1 MCAVFRKKLVDIN
14 FLVNKYQLD
23 ILSIN
28 ETHLDT
34 TINDFELNISGF
46 SLYRNDRNR
55 HGGGVAIY
63 IRDEIKHKLRSDLF
77 VVGLESV
84 WVEITT
90 DDGSSYLLC
99 SMYRPPS
106 SRNDYYD
113 MMIENIELASVS
125 DHEIILMGDLNFD
138 YVIDESLSSN
148 PIHLIESLFEMTQL
162 VENATRRTITTSTLI
177 DVILTTASEKHLL
190 TGILETTFSDH
201 YCVYT
206 VLDISKPTLSKHKH
220 NYVKFRDFK
229 NFDETAF
236 LNDVKKNDCFLNP
249 IKETDVVRGWGV
261 WKETLLTLSHKH
273 APFVE
278 RRLKKRNNP
287 WVSPDI
293 VKLMYRRDF
302 LHKKAV
308 SSKDQTLWKEYQR
321 ARNNV
326 NAAITLAK
334 TRYYDDAIDH
344 NKNNPRMMWKKIN
357 ELIRDK
363 KKNVSC
369 NHGISAYSF
378 NEYFSKVG
386 HTVVISV
393 PSVFVGLV
401 HLN

>member
-1 MCAVFRKKLVDIN
+1 M
-14 FLVNKYQLD
+14 
-23 ILSIN
+23 
-28 ETHLDT
+28 
-34 TINDFELNISGF
+34 
-46 SLYRNDRNR
+46 
-55 HGGGVAIY
+55 
-63 IRDEIKHKLRSDLF
+63 
-77 VVGLESV
+77 GLESV

-90 DDGSSYLLC
+90 HDGSSYSVC

-113 MMIENIELASVS
+113 MMIENIELTSVS

-138 YVIDESLSSN
+138 YVIDWSLSSN

-162 VENATRRTITTSTLI
+162 DENATRRTLTTSTLI

-220 NYVKFRDFK
+220 NYVKFRDFE

-236 LNDVKKNDCFLNP
+236 FIDVKKNDCFLNP
-249 IKETDVVRGWGV
+249 IKETDVVKGWGV
-261 WKETLLTLSHKH
+261 WKETFLALSHKH
-273 APFVE
+273 APLVE

-302 LHKKAV
+302 LRKKAV
-308 SSKDQTLWKEYQR
+308 SSKEQTLWKEH
-321 ARNNV
+321 RNNV
-326 NAAITLAK
+326 NVAITLAK
-334 TRYYDDAIDH
+334 KRYYGNAIDH
-344 NKNNPRMMWKKIN
+344 NKNDPRMMWKKIN
-357 ELIRDK
+357 ELIWDK
-363 KKNVSC
+363 KKNVSY

-386 HTVVISV
+386 HTVTSKFVNQDDIKWKNPATIHSFEFMTIDEVSVVTDLLTLNADSNNDVLQLHSKLLRLASPPISKSL
-393 PSVFVGLV
+393 PHFSTL
-401 HLN
+401 L